1 MSTTITEIQEL
12 CQAIQQETQ
21 NGSITAARLGS
32 LLILMADKLEENESS
47 YHKPSGGIPK
57 TDLAAA
63 VRTSLGKADAAYQ
76 KPSGGIPYEDMSSAV
91 KTSLDKADTA
101 LQQHQDISGLAEAV
115 NVADYT
121 TEDAEMPKGALY
133 HYNGLPVH
141 SRNILVDDGDIDGNV
156 GDTTDCVIICLHN
169 EQSAETHGSMYY
181 VFANTGAKLKYV
193 HQWEYASAP
202 EYVKEV
208 FGESEIVSTE
218 SAMDALPTTIDGRGV
233 RSIKKG
239 GKIVYP
245 VTHADAVIYDNK
257 GETTVKDEVEAL
269 KNNAL
274 HRVVT
279 VEYWDSETPAMHKDG
294 ASAGELFYKTDEG
307 KLYEYY
313 QDQETGE
320 MTYRGK
326 ALEEGAIYL
335 HSEGREF
342 GIAKKI
348 GGQVVMHVIMDN
360 TITIVNGDKKVVI
373 APEYVSVEDGV
384 NTMLITPDCID
395 VGGPTLTQGTLTQIA
410 TMFNYGKSK
419 GWWN

>member
-1 MSTTITEIQEL
+1 
-12 CQAIQQETQ
+12 
-21 NGSITAARLGS
+21 
-32 LLILMADKLEENESS
+32 MADFSRLKAIALEIKEAVEIGENTAEKVGGLLSDMVDAMDS
-47 YHKPSGGIPK
+47 MEEGAEAGGTAYQKPQGGIPK
-57 TDLAAA
+57 SDLEEA
-63 VRTSLGKADAAYQ
+63 VQSSLG
-76 KPSGGIPYEDMSSAV
+76 
-91 KTSLDKADTA
+91 KADTA

-141 SRNILVDDGDIDGNV
+141 SRNILVDDGDIGGAE

-169 EQSAETHGSMYY
+169 EQFAETHGSMYY
-181 VFANTGAKLKYV
+181 AFANGAKLKYV
-193 HQWEYASAP
+193 HQWAYNDAP

-257 GETTVKDEVEAL
+257 GETTVKDEIETL

-274 HRVVT
+274 HRVVV

-313 QDQETGE
+313 QDGETGE

-335 HSEGREF
+335 HSQGREF

-348 GGQVVMHVIMDN
+348 GGQVTMHVIMDS

-373 APEYVSVEDGV
+373 TPEFVSVEDKE